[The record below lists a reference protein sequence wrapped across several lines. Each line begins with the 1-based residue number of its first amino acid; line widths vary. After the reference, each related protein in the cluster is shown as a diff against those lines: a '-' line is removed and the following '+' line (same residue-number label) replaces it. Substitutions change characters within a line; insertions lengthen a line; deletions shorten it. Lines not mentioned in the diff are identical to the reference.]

1 MKKLAI
7 IILAALC
14 VCSCASNH
22 TPSDNAVELRF
33 KDGKFK
39 IAQFTDIH
47 LHPEDPKSGPV
58 ADTLLAVLERER
70 PDLVVMTGDIVTH
83 RPAEKG
89 WRYIM
94 DMMAKA
100 GIPYAVTM
108 GNHDPE
114 NMERDSIYNI
124 LAADPLFVG
133 EKGPEE
139 LQGCGNYILPIMA
152 SDTDKESALIY

>member
-1 MKKLAI
+1 MKKLTI

-22 TPSDNAVELRF
+22 TPADSAAELRF

-139 LQGCGNYILPIMA
+139 LQGCGNYILPI
-152 SDTDKESALIY
+152 

>member
-22 TPSDNAVELRF
+22 TPTDNAAELRF

-39 IAQFTDIH
+39 IAQVTDIH
-47 LHPEDPKSGPV
+47 LNPEDPKSGPV

-94 DMMAKA
+94 DME
-100 GIPYAVTM
+100 I
-108 GNHDPE
+108 E
-114 NMERDSIYNI
+114 II
-124 LAADPLFVG
+124 
-133 EKGPEE
+133 
-139 LQGCGNYILPIMA
+139 
-152 SDTDKESALIY
+152 DKNGT